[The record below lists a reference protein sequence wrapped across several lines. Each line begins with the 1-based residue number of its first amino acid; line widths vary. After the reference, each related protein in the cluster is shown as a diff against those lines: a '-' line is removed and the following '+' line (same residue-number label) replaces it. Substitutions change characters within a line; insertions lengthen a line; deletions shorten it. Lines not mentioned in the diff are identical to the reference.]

1 MLITAFPAP
10 ARSLIMAVCL
20 TVAGPGPLNSLQ
32 LLTGTQRSKAEM
44 CLLTRGEV
52 AIVQALFLIFL
63 TDLGVVHFCALL
75 FLGGDGEMNFS
86 PVCFNV
92 AAQNSVCVYS
102 VEVGRLCLWV
112 CVCF

>member
-32 LLTGTQRSKAEM
+32 LLTGTQRSEAEM
-44 CLLTRGEV
+44 CLLTRGKV

-75 FLGGDGEMNFS
+75 FLGGDGEMKLS
-86 PVCFNV
+86 L
-92 AAQNSVCVYS
+92 CVQCRGW
-102 VEVGRLCLWV
+102 EVVFMGLCVFLKGV
-112 CVCF
+112 S

>member
-32 LLTGTQRSKAEM
+32 LLTGTQRSEAEM

-52 AIVQALFLIFL
+52 AIVQALFLPFL
-63 TDLGVVHFCALL
+63 T
-75 FLGGDGEMNFS
+75 E
-86 PVCFNV
+86 
-92 AAQNSVCVYS
+92 
-102 VEVGRLCLWV
+102 
-112 CVCF
+112 